1 MRPVHLTTSGVM
13 RELRRCLMRPVHLT
27 TSGVMRELNRLG
39 AELVDHLDSYRDAKA
54 RFAARTAVHQLRHG
68 AGVEADFAAASD
80 PHRQAAAADAQW
92 YATEI
97 QATSAAIVG
106 LATLLQVQP
115 ANITPAS
122 ARAEAGVAPAHT
134 NEDAC

>member
-1 MRPVHLTTSGVM
+1 
-13 RELRRCLMRPVHLT
+13 MRPVHLT

-39 AELVDHLDSYRDAKA
+39 AELVDHLDSHRDAKA
-54 RFAARTAVHQLRHG
+54 RFAARTQLHQLRHG
-68 AGVEADFAAASD
+68 PGVEADFAAAND

-106 LATLLQVQP
+106 LATLLQVRP
-115 ANITPAS
+115 ATN
-122 ARAEAGVAPAHT
+122 APAHT